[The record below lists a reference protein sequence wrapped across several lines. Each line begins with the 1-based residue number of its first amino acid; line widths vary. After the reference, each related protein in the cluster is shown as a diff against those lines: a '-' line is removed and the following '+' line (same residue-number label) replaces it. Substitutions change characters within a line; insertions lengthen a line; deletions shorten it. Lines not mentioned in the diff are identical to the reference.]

1 MGFMQAA
8 VQVIQDPV
16 QASTVLEPERLRLLE
31 MLAEPDSAS
40 GVARKLGIQRQ
51 KINYHLQQLQRDG
64 FVELVEERRK
74 GNCMERVMRA
84 TARSY
89 VISPAALGQLGLTR
103 EEAGDRYSAAY
114 LITAA
119 ARVIREAAVL
129 RARADRAQKKLAT
142 FTLETEVRFASA
154 ADRAAFAE
162 ELANTVARLTA
173 KYHSESSPS
182 GRNFRFVV
190 GVYPAITKTE
200 TDDLTAVRMD

>member
-1 MGFMQAA
+1 MQAA
-8 VQVIQDPV
+8 VQVIQDPLH
-16 QASTVLEPERLRLLE
+16 ASTVLEPERLRLLE

-40 GVARKLGIQRQ
+40 GVARKLGMQRQ
-51 KINYHLQQLQRDG
+51 KVNYHLQQLQRDG

-89 VISPAALGQLGLTR
+89 VISPVALGQLGLTR

-119 ARVIREAAVL
+119 ARVIRETAVL

-162 ELANTVARLTA
+162 ELANTVARLAA
-173 KYHSESSPS
+173 KYHSETSPS
-182 GRNFRFVV
+182 GRNFRFVI
-190 GVYPAITKTE
+190 GGYPAITKTE